1 MCSEDRTARRY
12 HWSSDKVTAFTV
24 EPHNAIVGDAKR
36 ESALNMTA
44 IESEGCRRASVD
56 IAKEPT
62 EKIKCMITPSYLKHQ
77 RTLHEWLP
85 PDNETEHKTFRSE
98 YLMMPASINWKAL
111 REVYE
116 FQPSN

>member
-1 MCSEDRTARRY
+1 
-12 HWSSDKVTAFTV
+12 VTAFTV

-77 RTLHEWLP
+77 RTLHELLP